1 MKRIA
6 DDKVKKHLC
15 NIEGCGKSFER
26 KDHLTNHLNAHSGV
40 RPYSCTYPGC
50 DKSFTQAG
58 SRTKHM
64 LVHSN
69 GKFECSQCKATFRRK
84 PHLDRHTAAVH
95 DTVTPFRCKCG
106 REFASDQGLQIHYRR
121 KHTDDR
127 PFVCSEDG
135 CTATF
140 ACSSGRCR
148 HIKTVHKGEKRF
160 ECDQAGC
167 NVTCTS
173 RHHLTLHKRA
183 HTGERPFKCTVDG
196 CNAAFA
202 LKHGLQN
209 HALVHSGEKRF
220 LCHFPLCGQKF
231 TLNQQLKSHVKSLH
245 SEGAQQ
251 RKKVEEAKVAKAF
264 DEAGLEYK
272 REHHVSFGCWEDTFA
287 RGDFVMVEK
296 GSVLLNEVDENQ
308 HEHYGILCEVARM
321 TKIHTAFAVEGNTLP
336 VGIIRYNPHAFRV
349 DGQLRKVS
357 MKDRLAKLVE
367 VIKNWEAGPDGSLQI
382 QYMYYDCHNVDGK
395 LQLDIWD
402 DSDYSQDVVA
412 CCKDPIK

>member
-1 MKRIA
+1 MKRTA

-173 RHHLTLHKRA
+173 RHHLTLHK
-183 HTGERPFKCTVDG
+183 
-196 CNAAFA
+196 
-202 LKHGLQN
+202 
-209 HALVHSGEKRF
+209 
-220 LCHFPLCGQKF
+220 
-231 TLNQQLKSHVKSLH
+231 
-245 SEGAQQ
+245 
-251 RKKVEEAKVAKAF
+251 
-264 DEAGLEYK
+264 
-272 REHHVSFGCWEDTFA
+272 
-287 RGDFVMVEK
+287 
-296 GSVLLNEVDENQ
+296 
-308 HEHYGILCEVARM
+308 
-321 TKIHTAFAVEGNTLP
+321 
-336 VGIIRYNPHAFRV
+336 
-349 DGQLRKVS
+349 
-357 MKDRLAKLVE
+357 KLVE